1 MTPEEEIGSF
11 HTGLAVGDDYFAK
24 QQNVTMDNLLPA
36 VYELIHQCDGL
47 IKEPGVYSFRLQI
60 VKLK

>member
-1 MTPEEEIGSF
+1 MTPEEIGSF

-24 QQNVTMDNLLPA
+24 NQDVTIYNLLP
-36 VYELIHQCDGL
+36 VVHSLTIQCDSL
-47 IKEPGVYSFRLQI
+47 IKEPGVYAFRLQI